1 MPDYLHIMLLLLGIL
16 LLMTVIYFLVLT
28 CYDCQ
33 SQSDDNDEFDDVEEI
48 FLCEE
53 KVFDP
58 FTRSHP
64 ILSGHEMCAQF
75 IPLSHKQ
82 NAMMKTRYSIQNT
95 NPISSDRGVS
105 V

>member
-16 LLMTVIYFLVLT
+16 MLMTIIYFVVLT

-33 SQSDDNDEFDDVEEI
+33 SQSEDKDEFDNVEEI
-48 FLCEE
+48 FLCDE
-53 KVFDP
+53 KVLDP

-95 NPISSDRGVS
+95 NPMASDRGVS